1 MNRARLFGVAVLT
14 LASTCAFADERVVTI
29 PTRAD
34 VTESYIL
41 LATDDAPKKVVVVT
55 FVGGPGLMRLA
66 RRGEHPPLVFG
77 KDTNSL
83 VRIRNLL
90 VNADIADVIVDS
102 PSDRQQAGMNDFF
115 RAGAEHASDIR
126 AVIADVRKRY
136 PDARFF
142 LVGTSRGTISA
153 ANLAIAMPDAIAGII
168 LSSTVTHSD
177 KMGLALSNF
186 DFTTVKVPTLLI
198 HHIDDGCFT
207 SPYAGASALAT
218 RLPLVSAKGGNAPE
232 SGPCD
237 PLAPHGFYGLDAQVA
252 AVMQQFML
260 GQPYSRTIP

>member
-1 MNRARLFGVAVLT
+1 MTRVRLLGGALLA
-14 LASTCAFADERVVTI
+14 LASACAFADERVFTI
-29 PTRAD
+29 PTRAG

-41 LATDDAPKKVVVVT
+41 LATDDAPKKAVAVT
-55 FVGGPGLMRLA
+55 FVGGQGLMRLA
-66 RRGEHPPLVFG
+66 RRAEHLPLVFG

-102 PSDRQQAGMNDFF
+102 PSDRQQAGMDDTF
-115 RAGAEHASDIR
+115 RASAEHAADIR
-126 AVIADVRKRY
+126 AVIADVRKHY
-136 PDARFF
+136 PNAGFF

-153 ANLAIAMPDAIAGII
+153 ANLGVSLHDLVAGAI
-168 LSSTVTHSD
+168 LTSTVTHWD
-177 KMGLALSNF
+177 KMGIALSQF
-186 DFTTVKVPTLLI
+186 DFAALKVPTLLI
-198 HHIDDGCFT
+198 HHVDDGCFT
-207 SPYAGASALAT
+207 SPYAGASALT
-218 RLPLVSAKGGNAPE
+218 SRFPLVSAKGGDAPE

-260 GQPYSRTIP
+260 GQPYPHTIP